1 VEKPRRG
8 HVIGSINSD
17 EAKTEGCSKNADLSE
32 QLHRSNQKKSS
43 KRKMDLSRLQK
54 KLGPDHVALIHALRD
69 VDPESLHGQE
79 LTSIIE
85 SLDETCN

>member
-17 EAKTEGCSKNADLSE
+17 KAKTEGCSKNADLSE